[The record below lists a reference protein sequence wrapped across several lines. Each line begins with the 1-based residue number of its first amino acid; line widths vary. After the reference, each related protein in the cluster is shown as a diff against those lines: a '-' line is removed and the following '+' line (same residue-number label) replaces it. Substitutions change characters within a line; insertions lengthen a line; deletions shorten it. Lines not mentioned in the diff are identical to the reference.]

1 MLTPYIDWPLPDV
14 DPYLFTPTEREFLR
28 HMVVAS
34 PEPVWFRVKGKDIKQ
49 KHMHVLA
56 CLVRRK
62 LAQQAP
68 GKERCIVTTYRSGYR
83 WLP

>member
-14 DPYLFTPTEREFLR
+14 DPYFFTPTEREFLR
-28 HMVVAS
+28 HMVNAS
-34 PEPVWFRVKGKDIKQ
+34 PNPVWFRGIKQ

-56 CLVRRK
+56 CKVRQK
-62 LAQQAP
+62 LAQQVP
-68 GKERCIVTTYRSGYR
+68 GKDRCIVTTYRAGYR